1 MSFWIL
7 MNYAAW
13 ALSAVIFLWLMFDF
27 IKVEKEL
34 AQKKKENQ
42 QGNS

>member
-1 MSFWIL
+1 MSFWKI

-13 ALSAVIFLWLMFDF
+13 AFSAVIFFWLMFDF

-34 AQKKKENQ
+34 AQKKKENR
-42 QGNS
+42 